1 MTLSTNL
8 VGNLV
13 GRHLKFDI
21 GFQAYN
27 ATTGRG
33 YVFSGDGRVGFFVD
47 FNHADGPK
55 YAVSFSSALSAQD
68 TSTRKTAADSFVAG
82 TIALPT
88 TDVTSTNTSSLFY
101 KSFDARIVDFDS
113 SSIGSVLSEQGLTA
127 LDFSNTAMLIE
138 TWIAGVLSNAPEA
151 DVSANSGI
159 RGFIGG
165 TGGYNPARTF
175 KLWTEN
181 SMNDYGENAL
191 LVDPSTMSSAQKS
204 LIVDGKSG
212 FDFLNLYFTPT
223 KGVSV
228 NFSDIANQTLTYGSG
243 STAVTLKIKNFE
255 GVDLTDFNDKFVGA
269 VGDNRIFANKGN
281 DTIEGGGAW
290 NTDGSTVDRD
300 WVEYVNGSAGIVL
313 KTNTSGLMTVTD
325 YGGDKD
331 TITNVEGIGGTYYI
345 DRFYGGTGNFN
356 QIFNGYKGTDIMDG
370 GNGRYDRVWHADDP
384 AGVVVNLSASTVN
397 IQSANIFANSL
408 KLVGVQSSIGS
419 MMVMKEAIDQL
430 ETPSV
435 YSVASN
441 RALDGWGDLD
451 VLINI
456 EAATGSHFND
466 QLYGS
471 NQSNI
476 LVGYDGSDFMFGNG
490 GDDQMA
496 GGFGHDFFHGGLGRD
511 WIIMDE
517 LNWNSLTQTGT
528 NQTYNYAGRF
538 VRDTEQSG
546 NMISYKSVN
555 ESTVSNSD
563 VIDGFVVGDDL
574 IDFTN
579 IDANTKRSGDQQ
591 FNDNIVTEFT
601 KMAGQLKISEFTGLV
616 DNQNFAISNAA
627 GGYRLSGTELQGD
640 VNGDGVADFSIK
652 LIGVAFNSSTL
663 PGQLQESILF

>member
-1 MTLSTNL
+1 
-8 VGNLV
+8 
-13 GRHLKFDI
+13 
-21 GFQAYN
+21 
-27 ATTGRG
+27 
-33 YVFSGDGRVGFFVD
+33 
-47 FNHADGPK
+47 
-55 YAVSFSSALSAQD
+55 
-68 TSTRKTAADSFVAG
+68 
-82 TIALPT
+82 
-88 TDVTSTNTSSLFY
+88 
-101 KSFDARIVDFDS
+101 
-113 SSIGSVLSEQGLTA
+113 
-127 LDFSNTAMLIE
+127 
-138 TWIAGVLSNAPEA
+138 
-151 DVSANSGI
+151 
-159 RGFIGG
+159 
-165 TGGYNPARTF
+165 
-175 KLWTEN
+175 
-181 SMNDYGENAL
+181 
-191 LVDPSTMSSAQKS
+191 
-204 LIVDGKSG
+204 
-212 FDFLNLYFTPT
+212 
-223 KGVSV
+223 
-228 NFSDIANQTLTYGSG
+228 
-243 STAVTLKIKNFE
+243 LKIKNFE

-435 YSVASN
+435 STVASN